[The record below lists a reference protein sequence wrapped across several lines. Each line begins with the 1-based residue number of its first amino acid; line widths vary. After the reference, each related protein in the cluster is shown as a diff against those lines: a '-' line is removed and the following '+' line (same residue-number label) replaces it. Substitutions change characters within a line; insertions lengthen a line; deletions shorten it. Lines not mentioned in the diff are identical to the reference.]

1 MAELKWHNTR
11 KSQFLVIARIMPF
24 FCFSNEIA
32 PILTI
37 NMIIDEELSHK
48 KLLLI
53 VLSLWKGG
61 SMRKSK
67 GSNLTVI
74 VVNKP
79 NIDGLPKDEA
89 RVLYRSLLDQVLKLG
104 NSKESEEN

>member
-1 MAELKWHNTR
+1 
-11 KSQFLVIARIMPF
+11 
-24 FCFSNEIA
+24 
-32 PILTI
+32 
-37 NMIIDEELSHK
+37 
-48 KLLLI
+48 
-53 VLSLWKGG
+53 
-61 SMRKSK
+61 MRKSK
-67 GSNLTVI
+67 GSKLTVI